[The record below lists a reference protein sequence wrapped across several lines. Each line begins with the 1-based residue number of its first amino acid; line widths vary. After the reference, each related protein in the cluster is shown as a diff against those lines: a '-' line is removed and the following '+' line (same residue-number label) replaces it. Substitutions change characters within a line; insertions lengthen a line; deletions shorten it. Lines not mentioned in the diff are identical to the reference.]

1 MVKNGRLWV
10 INIQDFSSKIEK
22 KWRQK
27 ICNLFCS
34 FWFNWDLKMF
44 RTSKWPSAPQFCK
57 IFYCRWQKKWQERVI
72 KLQIYEVVSFKHNQ
86 SIESWI
92 VKTQLNKSKDSSCTI
107 EDTLMLSFSRSDSFR
122 MSLWNNRFSQN
133 TNEKIS
139 EISALASKEKVK
151 SKK

>member
-1 MVKNGRLWV
+1 MQLANKWQKMVKNGRLWV
-10 INIQDFSSKIEK
+10 INIQDFSSKIKK

-27 ICNLFCS
+27 ICNLYCS

-92 VKTQLNKSKDSSCTI
+92 VKTQLNKSKDSSS
-107 EDTLMLSFSRSDSFR
+107 EFKLYHAQLKKFSCFPSIIQWFR
-122 MSLWNNRFSQN
+122 NIYGKSLDILKR
-133 TNEKIS
+133 
-139 EISALASKEKVK
+139 
-151 SKK
+151 